1 MEVTES
7 DKHFSVLRYSINYD
21 RKRFTVQAL
30 WSTNFEKSVILF
42 FQVQNGGD
50 ERGSSHRYQGVNKLI
65 LLRR

>member
-7 DKHFSVLRYSINYD
+7 DKHFNVLRYSIYYD

-30 WSTNFEKSVILF
+30 WSTNFEKCVILF

-50 ERGSSHRYQGVNKLI
+50 ERGSSHRHQGVKLI